1 MSVVDVTTDATQ
13 RMQSRRE
20 LEQTLN
26 TLRESE
32 SSLRALLESA
42 EGFVVYRVAVAPDN
56 PYKGRVVLV
65 SPSIVAVLGLEDPYD
80 FESWFSNIHPDDMA
94 RVVEANRRSLEA
106 GVPYDQSVR
115 WYHPQKEEWI
125 WIRTISTPLLDDAGR
140 PVHSNGLMLD
150 ITERVRAQETLE
162 AAHEILEQRV
172 EERTRE
178 VERRRRVAEGLRH
191 ILAVLNSRLSLEEI
205 LHHVVAQ
212 SSQLLGSDA
221 ALIYRLDA
229 AQGWMVMES
238 EVGLSPDYRDLRF
251 GAAYPTL
258 TPRATVGRQLVTISD
273 IPAHVAS
280 VTAQNRADLTDRHL
294 EWFGMVSEHFRA
306 ALGVPVVVREELYG
320 GLVFYYRDHR
330 EFSEEDLQLAMSLGD
345 QAALAIGSARLH
357 AQVEQVAVVRER
369 ERLARELHD
378 SVTQSL
384 YSVTLLAEAGQRL
397 AGAGDLD
404 RVRDCLSRLGDI
416 SRQALKEMRLLVY
429 ELRPLVLRREGLVG
443 ALRQRLDAVERRAGV
458 DAHLL
463 VDGEVDLPAPVEETL
478 YRVAQ
483 EALNNALKHAAPTV
497 VTVHIRSGE
506 GQVEMEVIDNGQ
518 GFDLT
523 AMDSIGGMG
532 LVSMRERVEGLGGQ
546 FSLHSTPGA
555 GARVKVVLEVRG

>member
-1 MSVVDVTTDATQ
+1 
-13 RMQSRRE
+13 
-20 LEQTLN
+20 
-26 TLRESE
+26 
-32 SSLRALLESA
+32 
-42 EGFVVYRVAVAPDN
+42 
-56 PYKGRVVLV
+56 
-65 SPSIVAVLGLEDPYD
+65 
-80 FESWFSNIHPDDMA
+80 
-94 RVVEANRRSLEA
+94 
-106 GVPYDQSVR
+106 
-115 WYHPQKEEWI
+115 
-125 WIRTISTPLLDDAGR
+125 
-140 PVHSNGLMLD
+140 MLD

-221 ALIYRLDA
+221 ALICRLDA

-258 TPRATVGRQLVTISD
+258 TLRATVGRQPVTISD

-345 QAALAIGSARLH
+345 QAALAIENARLH

-397 AGAGDLD
+397 LAGTGDLD
-404 RVRDCLSRLGDI
+404 RVGDCLNRLGDI

-458 DAHLL
+458 DTHLL
-463 VDGEVDLPAPVEETL
+463 VDGEINLPAPVEETL

-523 AMDSIGGMG
+523 AMDGIGGMG
-532 LVSMRERVEGLGGQ
+532 IVSMRERVERLGGQ

-555 GARVKVVLEVRG
+555 GARVNVVLEVRG